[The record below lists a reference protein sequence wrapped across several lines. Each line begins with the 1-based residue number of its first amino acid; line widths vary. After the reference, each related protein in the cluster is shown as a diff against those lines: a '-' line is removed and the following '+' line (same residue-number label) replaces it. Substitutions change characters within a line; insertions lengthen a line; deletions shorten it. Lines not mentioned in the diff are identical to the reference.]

1 MVFFS
6 GGKGGGEA
14 VDYGYKGKGVTT
26 HLLVDAFGQP
36 LRVTSTSASGEERRQ
51 VASLIAKISGWL
63 KPLISQGITPILE
76 ADKGYD
82 AEWLRLEILAQKIFP
97 YIPYRQF
104 SGQQEKKPT
113 KVLEKYR
120 WKVERGI
127 SWLQRKY
134 RRIVVRWERRM
145 KYWEGFLSLGILLYW
160 VRQLVTCGFC

>member
-36 LRVTSTSASGEERRQ
+36 LAVTCTGASGEERRQ
-51 VASLIAKISGWL
+51 VAPLLSKISGWL
-63 KPLISQGITPILE
+63 KPLISRGITPILE

-82 AEWLRLEILAQKIFP
+82 AEWLRLQILAEKLFP

-104 SGQQEKKPT
+104 GVEKEKRLI

-134 RRIVVRWERRM
+134 RRVVIRWERRM
-145 KYWEGFLSLGILLYW
+145 KYWEGFLTLGILVYW
-160 VRQLVTCGFC
+160 LRQLALYGYC